1 VNTTIKLRSH
11 GFVFLLSGKNSTF
24 EKIEKK
30 EDMKTAWLILAAL
43 SMLISCAQNTGE
55 KPEKS
60 VEEIMT
66 SSEISNSSIIRNPVS
81 ATEPEDTVN
90 VPEITFEETTFD
102 FGEVT
107 EGETVEHVYR
117 FTNTGKAP
125 LLIGGARSTCG
136 CTVPEW
142 PEEPILPGES
152 GEITVRFN
160 TNNKRNKQ
168 TKPITIV
175 ANTYPANER
184 IYLTG
189 FVRPAEETQ

>member
-1 VNTTIKLRSH
+1 
-11 GFVFLLSGKNSTF
+11 
-24 EKIEKK
+24 
-30 EDMKTAWLILAAL
+30 MKTSWLTLAAL
-43 SMLISCAQNTGE
+43 LMLVSCGQNTGE

-66 SSEISNSSIIRNPVS
+66 SSEISNSSIIRSPVS
-81 ATEPEDTVN
+81 ATEPRDTVN
-90 VPEITFEETTFD
+90 VPRITFEEASFD
-102 FGEVT
+102 FGEVA
-107 EGETVEHVYR
+107 EGETVEHTYK

-125 LLIGGARSTCG
+125 LLISGARSTCG

-142 PEEPILPGES
+142 PEEPIAPGEG

-160 TNNKRNKQ
+160 TMNKRNKQ

-175 ANTYPANER
+175 ANTYPANQR

>member
-1 VNTTIKLRSH
+1 M
-11 GFVFLLSGKNSTF
+11 
-24 EKIEKK
+24 KIS
-30 EDMKTAWLILAAL
+30 WLPLAAL
-43 SMLISCAQNTGE
+43 LTLFSCGPNTSE

-81 ATEPEDTVN
+81 AKEPADTVN
-90 VPEITFEETTFD
+90 VPKITFEETSFD

-107 EGETVEHVYR
+107 EGQTVDHVYK

-125 LLIGGARSTCG
+125 LLISGARSTCG

-142 PEEPILPGES
+142 PEEPIPPGEG

-160 TNNKRNKQ
+160 TKNKRNKQ
-168 TKPITIV
+168 TKPITIM
-175 ANTYPANER
+175 ANTYPANQR